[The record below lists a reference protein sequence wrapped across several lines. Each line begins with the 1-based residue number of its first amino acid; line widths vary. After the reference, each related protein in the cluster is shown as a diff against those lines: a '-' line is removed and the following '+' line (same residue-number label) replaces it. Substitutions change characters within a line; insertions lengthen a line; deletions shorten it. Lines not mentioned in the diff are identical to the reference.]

1 METNTSFFG
10 SIVGFFTTGGFWML
24 PIFGA
29 QIVSLAIIANA
40 SCVCIYNVSRTYVG
54 KPSASKP
61 ILRRAIWT
69 ASSCRPAPSVAT
81 RPSVT

>member
-29 QIVSLAIIANA
+29 
-40 SCVCIYNVSRTYVG
+40 
-54 KPSASKP
+54 
-61 ILRRAIWT
+61 
-69 ASSCRPAPSVAT
+69 SSGL
-81 RPSVT
+81 